1 MKHWQRWTTL
11 ASLALLALGPGLF
24 WSPGMVKAKSGL
36 SQGWTAVPL
45 PQQLLEAKTKLNPLG
60 TGLIAVA
67 QGPSARHRLAPAFLP
82 IPPYS
87 SPIPHQRLY
96 LVYARLQTDGG

>member
-1 MKHWQRWTTL
+1 MKHWQRWTAL

-24 WSPGMVKAKSGL
+24 WSPSKVKAGSGL

-45 PQQLLEAKTKLNPLG
+45 PQQLLEAKTKLNPMG
-60 TGLIAVA
+60 ASPMAAAPGLAN
-67 QGPSARHRLAPAFLP
+67 RHCPVPVSSKTAL
-82 IPPYS
+82 YS
-87 SPIPHQRLY
+87 HPTSHQRLY

>member
-1 MKHWQRWTTL
+1 MKHWQRWIALATL
-11 ASLALLALGPGLF
+11 VLLALGPGLF
-24 WSPGMVKAKSGL
+24 WSPSRAKAGSGL

-60 TGLIAVA
+60 TGLMAVA
-67 QGPSARHRLAPAFLP
+67 PGLSTRHYP
-82 IPPYS
+82 IPVYSQVLPYS
-87 SPIPHQRLY
+87 NPTSQQRLY

>member
-1 MKHWQRWTTL
+1 MKHWQRWTALVT
-11 ASLALLALGPGLF
+11 LALLAMGPGLF
-24 WSPGMVKAKSGL
+24 WSPSKVKAGSGL
-36 SQGWTAVPL
+36 GQGWTAVPL

-60 TGLIAVA
+60 AGLMAAA
-67 QGPSARHRLAPAFLP
+67 QGLTTRSRLAPVFLQ

-87 SPIPHQRLY
+87 SPTSHQRLY